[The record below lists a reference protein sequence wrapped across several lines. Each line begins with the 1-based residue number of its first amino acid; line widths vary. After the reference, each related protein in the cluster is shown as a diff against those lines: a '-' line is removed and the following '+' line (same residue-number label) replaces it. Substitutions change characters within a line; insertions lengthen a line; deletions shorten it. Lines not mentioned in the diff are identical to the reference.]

1 MKIEMFG
8 IVLLLVLGAVIGT
21 ATAISVNPFQVPEG
35 FSQWPDVTAPTRI
48 PGLNPFQV
56 PEGFNQWP
64 DVTAPTRIPGLNPFQ
79 DYDIVIPTPTGNQE
93 YDPGTRWERPAR
105 TDLINQT
112 SINELMNRL
121 DSVPSN
127 PASVPDRSSYI
138 SSRLSQ
144 FL

>member
-35 FSQWPDVTAPTRI
+35 FS
-48 PGLNPFQV
+48 
-56 PEGFNQWP
+56 QWP